1 MSRELTENNTEINEE
16 DELFNMVA
24 NSVKSQLGNG
34 PGETTD
40 LEDYV
45 ETQRATTYDPN
56 DDKMRILF
64 DEDGNPVFDE
74 NGELVYFYDDSK
86 EYAEI
91 LEREKEEKILVEE
104 VVSEDDDTD
113 VISKHLAKEIGAINE
128 DESVEPVVAVSAQSF
143 IEDIDENKPQTTKEI
158 SDDGKELENDLS
170 AQVTAFMKDLDF
182 DELDDEED
190 ESDKDEEA
198 EEPEEIDESDKVEE
212 TKEEGVPEIFR
223 EVEKKLNEKPE
234 KTSFIRRVILAEGT
248 PASTEPMGVLPMPEQ
263 FTEEEKTAYPE
274 GMEDIYEAVVSAEL
288 GAGAGE
294 EIVKEAPKVLKD
306 PKDMTDK
313 EILEEMLKTLED
325 SEDEEI
331 ENFDVD
337 TLKDL
342 YDDVDIDDED
352 LDDDEIDEEID
363 DDDIDDDDIDDGDT
377 KEIITFDK
385 EDDEVEDSDDE
396 EVTSEYYED
405 KSLESLL
412 AQEIGMFDDD
422 ED

>member
-158 SDDGKELENDLS
+158 PDDGEELENDLS

-190 ESDKDEEA
+190 ESDKVEEA
-198 EEPEEIDESDKVEE
+198 ERGGRNDRLKRLRSL
-212 TKEEGVPEIFR
+212 
-223 EVEKKLNEKPE
+223 KKQMSQTRLRKLMKKMKLRIRIRLRSQINLKMPTIQMTPIKP
-234 KTSFIRRVILAEGT
+234 KFLMI
-248 PASTEPMGVLPMPEQ
+248 P
-263 FTEEEKTAYPE
+263 
-274 GMEDIYEAVVSAEL
+274 
-288 GAGAGE
+288 
-294 EIVKEAPKVLKD
+294 
-306 PKDMTDK
+306 
-313 EILEEMLKTLED
+313 
-325 SEDEEI
+325 
-331 ENFDVD
+331 
-337 TLKDL
+337 
-342 YDDVDIDDED
+342 
-352 LDDDEIDEEID
+352 
-363 DDDIDDDDIDDGDT
+363 
-377 KEIITFDK
+377 
-385 EDDEVEDSDDE
+385 
-396 EVTSEYYED
+396 
-405 KSLESLL
+405 KSLQMMRLT
-412 AQEIGMFDDD
+412 
-422 ED
+422 

>member
-1 MSRELTENNTEINEE
+1 M
-16 DELFNMVA
+16 M
-24 NSVKSQLGNG
+24 
-34 PGETTD
+34 
-40 LEDYV
+40 
-45 ETQRATTYDPN
+45 
-56 DDKMRILF
+56 KMR
-64 DEDGNPVFDE
+64 
-74 NGELVYFYDDSK
+74 
-86 EYAEI
+86 
-91 LEREKEEKILVEE
+91 
-104 VVSEDDDTD
+104 
-113 VISKHLAKEIGAINE
+113 
-128 DESVEPVVAVSAQSF
+128 
-143 IEDIDENKPQTTKEI
+143 
-158 SDDGKELENDLS
+158 
-170 AQVTAFMKDLDF
+170 MK
-182 DELDDEED
+182 
-190 ESDKDEEA
+190 
-198 EEPEEIDESDKVEE
+198 
-212 TKEEGVPEIFR
+212 KEEGVPEIFR

-331 ENFDVD
+331 EDFDVD